1 MSSLD
6 EILSLCEARIG
17 YQFRDRTLLRRC
29 LTHSS
34 SAETRLDS
42 NERLEFLG
50 DAVLGLIIC
59 EHLFQLYPDQREGQ
73 LTQMKSFLV
82 SRQTCARVARLLDL
96 QPLVLVGRGLQ
107 SIPESILSAV
117 IESLIA
123 GVYFDGGIEA
133 ARQFIVYGFREELS
147 LCRPVDMEN
156 YKSQLQEYTQREL
169 GKTPEYLVVEETGP
183 DHARE
188 FGVAARIGA
197 SMFEIGRGK
206 SKKEAEQQA
215 ARNAV
220 MMLQRPAEETEVVD
234 FIDLQVASGDETI
247 VINVVS
253 AESPADGNCQT
264 AASETFQEDFGEGIA
279 DCSPTTDIVSVQMVT
294 NISASAVPE
303 LTMSESA
310 ASDPDAMKDS
320 MMKTVVTQ
328 VLYRPESAALRF
340 LPEGP
345 YSLPDGMMSWVG
357 IQHGADS
364 TTGSINILNPVT
376 RVNQSFDLPGR
387 PGFAFPTDKPGVFVT
402 GFERSVGLFD
412 TARGE
417 WHPFIDNVDSAVT
430 NTIINDAVVFEGNLI
445 FGCKEL
451 EFKTQKAGLY
461 LWRRR
466 DRATI
471 QLLDDQICS
480 NGKAVVK
487 NADGTL
493 TLYDIDSCT
502 RQIVRRPLDI
512 EQGTVGPAEVV
523 IDLTSENVFPDG
535 MILTPDQKSLIVAL
549 YDPSD
554 PAAGA
559 ARQYSIATGLLEM
572 VWTCPGSPR
581 VTCPQLILIK
591 GNVQLVLT
599 SAVENMSAEQ
609 LAQHPNAGCLFVGE
623 TSFETTAEQPLF
635 ASL

>member
-17 YQFRDRTLLRRC
+17 YQFQDRTLLRRC

-82 SRQTCARVARLLDL
+82 SRQTCARVAKLLDL
-96 QPLVLVGRGLQ
+96 QPLILVGRGLQ

-188 FGVAARIGA
+188 FGVAARVG
-197 SMFEIGRGK
+197 SSVFEIGRGK

-220 MMLQRPAEETEVVD
+220 MMLQRPVEEVAETD
-234 FIDLQVASGDETI
+234 GDGIIDLQVASGDETV
-247 VINVVS
+247 VIDVVS
-253 AESPADGNCQT
+253 VESLSDGNREADAT
-264 AASETFQEDFGEGIA
+264 ESFQEDFGEGIA
-279 DCSPTTDIVSVQMVT
+279 DYSPNKGIVNVQIVT
-294 NISASAVPE
+294 N
-303 LTMSESA
+303 TSESA
-310 ASDPDAMKDS
+310 ASVPGALKDS
-320 MMKTVVTQ
+320 IMKTVVTQ

-345 YSLPDGMMSWVG
+345 YSLTDETMSWVG

-364 TTGSINILNPVT
+364 TTGSINILNTVT
-376 RVNQSFDLPGR
+376 RTNQSFELPGR
-387 PGFAFPTDKPGVFVT
+387 PGFAFPTDRAGVFVA
-402 GFERSVGLFD
+402 GVERSVGFFD

-417 WHPFIDNVDSAVT
+417 WRPFIENVDSEVT
-430 NTIINDAVVFEGNLI
+430 NTIINDAVVFDGNLI

-451 EFKTQKAGLY
+451 EFKTRKAGLY

-480 NGKAVVK
+480 NGKAVVR

-502 RQIVRRPLDI
+502 RQIVRRSLDI
-512 EQGTVGPAEVV
+512 EQGTAGPAEVV

-535 MILTPDQKSLIVAL
+535 MILTPNQKSLIVAL
-549 YDPSD
+549 YDPGD
-554 PAAGA
+554 PLAGA
-559 ARQYSIATGLLEM
+559 ARQYSIADGTLET
-572 VWTCPGSPR
+572 VWACPGSPR
-581 VTCPQLILIK
+581 VTCPQLILID
-591 GNVQLVLT
+591 GSVQLVLT
-599 SAVENMSAEQ
+599 SAVEHMSAEQ
-609 LAQHPNAGCLFVGE
+609 LAQHPNAGCLFAGE
-623 TSFETTAEQPLF
+623 TPFATVGDQPLF
-635 ASL
+635 ACL

>member
-17 YQFRDRTLLRRC
+17 YPFRDRTLLRRC

-169 GKTPEYLVVEETGP
+169 GKTPEYLVLEETGP

-188 FGVAARIGA
+188 FGVAARVGG
-197 SMFEIGRGK
+197 SVFEIGRGK

-220 MMLQRPAEETEVVD
+220 MSLQRPVSETDGVEGVD
-234 FIDLQVASGDETI
+234 GVDLQIAAGDETV
-247 VINVVS
+247 VIDVVTVGTLS
-253 AESPADGNCQT
+253 VANYEST
-264 AASETFQEDFGEGIA
+264 ASESFQEDFGEGIA
-279 DCSPTTDIVSVQMVT
+279 DDSPTVGLVSVQIVT
-294 NISASAVPE
+294 STLESVASV
-303 LTMSESA
+303 SVGR
-310 ASDPDAMKDS
+310 KDS
-320 MMKTVVTQ
+320 TMKTVVTQ
-328 VLYRPESAALRF
+328 VLFRPESAALRF

-345 YSLPDGMMSWVG
+345 YSLGDGTMSWVG
-357 IQHGADS
+357 IQHGAES
-364 TTGSINILNPVT
+364 ASGSINILKPVT
-376 RVNQSFDLPGR
+376 RENQSFDLPGR
-387 PGFAFPTDKPGVFVT
+387 PGFAFPTDRPGVFVA
-402 GFERSVGLFD
+402 GLERSVGLFN
-412 TARGE
+412 TASGE
-417 WHPFIDNVDSAVT
+417 WQPFVENVDSDVT

-466 DRATI
+466 DRAVV
-471 QLLDDQICS
+471 QLLNDQICS
-480 NGKAVVK
+480 NGKAIVR
-487 NADGTL
+487 NSDGSL

-502 RQIVRRPLDI
+502 RQIVRRSLDI
-512 EQGTVGPAEVV
+512 EQGTVGAAEIVV
-523 IDLTSENVFPDG
+523 DLTSENVFPDG
-535 MILTPDQKSLIVAL
+535 MILTPDHKSLIVAL
-549 YDPSD
+549 YDPGD

-559 ARQYSIATGLLEM
+559 ARQYSLASGTLEA

-581 VTCPQLILIK
+581 VTCPQLILID
-591 GNVQLVLT
+591 GRVQLVLT
-599 SAVENMSAEQ
+599 SAVEHMSAEQ
-609 LAQHPNAGCLFVGE
+609 LAVHPNAGCLFVGE
-623 TSFETTAEQPLF
+623 TSFSTIGDQPVF
-635 ASL
+635 PCF